1 MSEQVFALQRVGGE
15 PIPLEPGVALTI
27 GRHPDRDLTI
37 PVRSVSR
44 LHAELAWEEGK
55 PVLVNHSANG
65 SYVNGCTV
73 DRHALHEG
81 DEIRI
86 GPFRCKVIVRSG
98 GLLDDDEAMTIASE
112 DPTQSGKVGPGV
124 LRELLQRLEAN
135 EQTATLHVSG
145 LSDGQ
150 RGWVAIRDGQLL
162 SAQLGAL
169 VDEQAVR
176 ALLAEEVGRFIVL
189 PDVRERRILRS
200 ISDISPDDAGEQAIP
215 A

>member
-15 PIPLEPGVALTI
+15 PIGLEPGVALTI

-44 LHAELAWEEGK
+44 LHAEFTWEGDK

-73 DRHALHEG
+73 DRHVLHEG

-86 GPFRCKVIVRSG
+86 GPFRCKVVVRSAC
-98 GLLDDDEAMTIASE
+98 LAQDDEAMTIASK

-124 LRELLQRLEAN
+124 LRELLQRLEDDA
-135 EQTATLHVSG
+135 QTATLHVSG

-150 RGWVAIRDGQLL
+150 RGWVAVRDGQLL

-200 ISDISPDDAGEQAIP
+200 IADISPDEAGEQAIP